1 MGLTLLTLD
10 CSTSTSAR
18 AAQCSPCRQP
28 DPDELQRITESIWWY
43 RDEGNHSAEAL
54 RLGKQTLCQL
64 SYSRSEHALYSRSR
78 FGWDKVRTPTFD
90 PDIAVTLS
98 DSSGTNTSATRP
110 GPVRSARSGPGRS
123 AGT

>member
-18 AAQCSPCRQP
+18 AAQCPPCRQP

-64 SYSRSEHALYSRSR
+64 SYSRSGGRAGAPRRESTTTARR
-78 FGWDKVRTPTFD
+78 RTRGRPKGEPMKV
-90 PDIAVTLS
+90 
-98 DSSGTNTSATRP
+98 
-110 GPVRSARSGPGRS
+110 ARGVLQ
-123 AGT
+123 

>member
-18 AAQCSPCRQP
+18 AAQCPPCRQP

-64 SYSRSEHALYSRSR
+64 SYSRSGARGAQADLHSNEGEPADQRR
-78 FGWDKVRTPTFD
+78 VP
-90 PDIAVTLS
+90 I
-98 DSSGTNTSATRP
+98 ATR
-110 GPVRSARSGPGRS
+110 
-123 AGT
+123 

>member
-18 AAQCSPCRQP
+18 AAQCPPCRQP

-64 SYSRSEHALYSRSR
+64 SYSRSGGRAEARAARIYHSSPEMGEAGGNSRQS
-78 FGWDKVRTPTFD
+78 G
-90 PDIAVTLS
+90 S
-98 DSSGTNTSATRP
+98 DGTT
-110 GPVRSARSGPGRS
+110 
-123 AGT
+123 